1 MKSFVYILS
10 FLLPITVLIIALSV
24 LCSWQFNYSCSFIGA
39 LHWNNMNPIT
49 AVGLSLLSLLVLFLA
64 KNYSGKKII
73 AATIFIAILICL
85 IGALKLF
92 SLVTGIELRVDKWL
106 YFSKMDATILDK
118 VSNGITFYT
127 AFSFL
132 LLGIAFLQIS
142 TNKYKWR
149 RLANYFTFLVFVISL
164 ANVIAYIYQVE
175 IFLSL
180 KPMAFHTAFCFLF
193 IAIALLLVNRNYGFM
208 QTFTTPFLGSL
219 VAQIAIPTVI
229 IIPILLGYLRLQLSW
244 HYVVGLESG
253 IALLI
258 TFIILSFFVLVWFV
272 SVSLNKTDKKRT
284 IAEQQVKLQT
294 QLLQSTIES
303 LQTVLRFSIDKEY
316 NYLVANTAFKI
327 ATHAAYGTSVS
338 VGASMLNSI
347 TAEADRIRAKQNCD
361 KALAGETFITIEEYG
376 DVNRFYF
383 ETKYFPIKDET
394 DNVMGVTVLSENITE
409 RKLQEEKVIAQRNKL
424 QLLIE
429 ESPDAII
436 ITDMNLTVTTWN
448 KASEAMY
455 GFSEEEVL
463 GKSVSTIVR
472 TIYKDETERQ
482 AIINELFK
490 HKKWKGEVTQPNR
503 ANEKMTVLCSS
514 AMLFDAHQQ
523 PQGIVVINR
532 NITERKLN
540 EEKIQQI
547 NKELEAFTYS
557 VSHDLRAPLRAI
569 NGFTQILNEDYIH
582 QLDAEAQRLMHTVTS
597 NAQRM
602 GMLIDDLLSFSKIGK
617 RELVKMKIEMHE
629 MVKNIADEMFN
640 NEQNKNVVL
649 HIKPLPNVYADV
661 ISIKQ
666 VWINLIAN
674 AFKYSQTKSER
685 KIEIGATEEDDKIIF
700 YISDNGVG
708 FDMKYAH
715 KLFGVFQ
722 RLHSDEEFEGTG
734 VGLAIVQRIIT
745 KHGGK
750 VWAEATLNQ
759 GAIFYFS
766 LPK

>member
-1 MKSFVYILS
+1 
-10 FLLPITVLIIALSV
+10 
-24 LCSWQFNYSCSFIGA
+24 
-39 LHWNNMNPIT
+39 MNPV
-49 AVGLSLLSLLVLFLA
+49 AALGLSLSSIFVLFLA
-64 KNYSGKKII
+64 KNYTNKKVI
-73 AATIFIAILICL
+73 AITVFIAILVCL

-132 LLGIAFLQIS
+132 LLGIAFLIIRTS
-142 TNKYKWR
+142 KNKFRSIGNHFILWG
-149 RLANYFTFLVFVISL
+149 FVISL
-164 ANVIAYIYQVE
+164 ANVIAYIYQVD
-175 IFLSL
+175 IFLSF
-180 KPMAFHTAFCFLF
+180 KPMAFHTAFCFLC
-193 IAIALLLVNRNYGFM
+193 ITVAMLLVNRNYGFM
-208 QTFTTPFLGSL
+208 QTFITPFLGSL

-258 TFIILSFFVLVWFV
+258 TFIILSFFTLVWFV
-272 SVSLNKTDKKRT
+272 SVSLNRTDGKRT

-303 LQTVLRFSIDKEY
+303 LQAVLMFSIDKEY
-316 NYLVANTAFKI
+316 NYLVANAAFKT
-327 ATHAAYGTSVS
+327 ATQVAYGTSVTI
-338 VGASMLNSI
+338 GTSMLYSI
-347 TAEADRIRAKQNCD
+347 TAESDRIKAKQNCG
-361 KALAGETFITIEEYG
+361 KALAGETFTTIEEYG
-376 DVNRFYF
+376 DVNQFYF
-383 ETKYFPIKDET
+383 ETKYFPIKDEM
-394 DNVMGVTVLSENITE
+394 DNVIGVTVLSENITE

-429 ESPDAII
+429 ASPDAII
-436 ITDMNLTVTTWN
+436 ITDMNLMITTWN
-448 KASEAMY
+448 KASEDMY

-472 TIYKDETERQ
+472 TIYNHETERQ
-482 AIINELFK
+482 AIVNELFK

-617 RELVKMKIEMHE
+617 RELVKMKIKMNE

-640 NEQNKNVVL
+640 NEQNKNIKL
-649 HIKPLPNVYADV
+649 QIKPLPDAYADV